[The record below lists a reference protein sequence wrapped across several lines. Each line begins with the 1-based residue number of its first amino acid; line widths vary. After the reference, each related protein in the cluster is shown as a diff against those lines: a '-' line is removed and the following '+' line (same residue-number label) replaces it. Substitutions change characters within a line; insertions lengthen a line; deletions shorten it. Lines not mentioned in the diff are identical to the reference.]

1 MKHKTQNTLYHTGHK
16 IWNTRHTLAQC
27 TRNIKHTLAQCTR
40 NMKQKTQSPQC
51 TRVIRRGANG
61 VEHKFYKNTLDENNT
76 LHKCV
81 INESG
86 RTHSKTLET
95 LDENTSLQLHWN
107 MLTLRAKHIWRFRI
121 MIFKTETKTHLLFMI
136 HELSWMHW
144 EERCKKAFIDGLGLE
159 WELQ

>member
-1 MKHKTQNTLYHTGHK
+1 MKHKTQNTLY
-16 IWNTRHTLAQC
+16 NTA
-27 TRNIKHTLAQCTR
+27 
-40 NMKQKTQSPQC
+40 QSPQC
-51 TRVIRRGANG
+51 TRVIRRGASG

-95 LDENTSLQLHWN
+95 LDENTSLKTRVNIDSKTHLMILHYG
-107 MLTLRAKHIWRFRI
+107 F

-144 EERCKKAFIDGLGLE
+144 EERCKKAFMGGLGLE